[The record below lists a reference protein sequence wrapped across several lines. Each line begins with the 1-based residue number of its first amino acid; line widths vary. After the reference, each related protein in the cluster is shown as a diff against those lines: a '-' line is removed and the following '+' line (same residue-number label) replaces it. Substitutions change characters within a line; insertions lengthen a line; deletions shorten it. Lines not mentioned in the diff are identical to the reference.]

1 MLARHIHLFM
11 SDEEE
16 AGVFLSPPSVDP
28 SRAPPTGDAQVTPVA
43 GERRGRVRPPQVLHI
58 HFHHLHHLRPRLH
71 FTAFS
76 PVDRRAPLVTAVPRT
91 GAGGPGPA
99 TGPSPWRRALPG
111 APGSVSYRNNLVNSL
126 MAQHTC
132 LHSSALQEQTPPLPG
147 QHTATPTARA
157 RPPASPGDLLVEVG
171 QLFVGHGR
179 GAS

>member
-1 MLARHIHLFM
+1 MLARHIHPFM

-76 PVDRRAPLVTAVPRT
+76 PVDRRAPLVTAGP
-91 GAGGPGPA
+91 PGPA
-99 TGPSPWRRALPG
+99 PGPRAVTVATGLTWSPGIRQLSEQPG
-111 APGSVSYRNNLVNSL
+111 ELSDGPAHLL
-126 MAQHTC
+126 T
-132 LHSSALQEQTPPLPG
+132 LLSAAGANTAVT
-147 QHTATPTARA
+147 TATRSHTH
-157 RPPASPGDLLVEVG
+157 SPGPPTRLTW
-171 QLFVGHGR
+171 
-179 GAS
+179 